1 MIDSKLQTGYRMH
14 GFLVTAVTP
23 LPELNA
29 TLVQLR
35 HEPTGAR
42 MVHLACADDNNLFGV
57 GFRTTP
63 TDSTGVAHILEHTVL
78 CGSRRFPVRDPF
90 FSMLKRSL
98 NTFMNALTASDWTFY
113 PFSSQNSKD
122 FYNLMDVYLD
132 AAFFPLLRERD
143 FRQEGHRVEFAEADN
158 HASPLVFKGVV
169 YNEMKGAMADPAS
182 LLNRRLTRALYP
194 TTTYGFNSGGE
205 PDDILDL
212 TWEDLKAFHRTY
224 YHPANAYF
232 FTYGDLPLERH
243 LAVIEERA
251 LRHFEPLEVD
261 SAVSDELRYDK
272 PQRVTEAFP
281 VEAGEPLE
289 KRSIVQVAWLTCPV
303 ADSFEALAMTLLSQ
317 LLIGHPAAPLYK
329 ALLDSG
335 LGQNL
340 APGTGY
346 HDDNRETYFAAGLQ
360 GTDPHQAEQ
369 IEELIFATLREAAR
383 NGFSAEQVESAIHQL
398 EFSHREVIG
407 DQYPYALIL
416 LMRMLG
422 PWLHGDDPVS
432 PLLLDSNLA
441 RLRREL
447 ASGPFFEDL
456 IRRRLLDNPHR
467 VTLLLQPDPEEK
479 IRQEQQ
485 VAERL
490 ARWSEKLDEAERTS
504 IAARAMELRQ
514 AQEAE
519 EDLSCLPTLELSD
532 IPVAEREVPFELK
545 GEGAPPVYW
554 FDQPTNGIGYFTA
567 SFDLG
572 DLPPDLTPY
581 VPLFCSLLPK
591 IGAAGQSYLVMAER
605 IAAVTGGVQANA
617 GVLGDPFSLDRFQ
630 MAVEI
635 RSKALM
641 RNQGRMFDILADLCR
656 APDFTDLKRLHTV
669 INQLKTSLENSIPA
683 SGHNYAARAAAAS
696 LSAGSRLREEWGG
709 LHLVRTVKK
718 IAALKPDQLV
728 DLSEHLQR
736 LVRLLFGKS
745 RLRCAVTAEKARFA
759 DIDREL
765 QSFLEGFPAGRPIG
779 SAEPSVLSPAPRA
792 AGWVAPVPVSY
803 VARVFRTVPL
813 VHPDAAG
820 LMVLAKL
827 LRAGYLHREVR
838 EKGGAYGGM
847 ANFDAQNGLFS
858 MLSYRDPQLLRTLE
872 VYRDAAHWAASGGFS
887 ESDIREAILAV
898 FASLDRP
905 LSPGSKGHREFD
917 YQLQG
922 LSRDL
927 RRLFRERVLAA
938 DRDCLTAL
946 TEQYLLEGR
955 ADSAAAVVSGEEML
969 QQANRELGGEPFTLE
984 KY

>member
-1 MIDSKLQTGYRMH
+1 
-14 GFLVTAVTP
+14 
-23 LPELNA
+23 
-29 TLVQLR
+29 
-35 HEPTGAR
+35 
-42 MVHLACADDNNLFGV
+42 
-57 GFRTTP
+57 
-63 TDSTGVAHILEHTVL
+63 
-78 CGSRRFPVRDPF
+78 
-90 FSMLKRSL
+90 
-98 NTFMNALTASDWTFY
+98 
-113 PFSSQNSKD
+113 
-122 FYNLMDVYLD
+122 
-132 AAFFPLLRERD
+132 
-143 FRQEGHRVEFAEADN
+143 
-158 HASPLVFKGVV
+158 
-169 YNEMKGAMADPAS
+169 
-182 LLNRRLTRALYP
+182 
-194 TTTYGFNSGGE
+194 
-205 PDDILDL
+205 
-212 TWEDLKAFHRTY
+212 
-224 YHPANAYF
+224 
-232 FTYGDLPLERH
+232 
-243 LAVIEERA
+243 
-251 LRHFEPLEVD
+251 
-261 SAVSDELRYDK
+261 
-272 PQRVTEAFP
+272 
-281 VEAGEPLE
+281 
-289 KRSIVQVAWLTCPV
+289 
-303 ADSFEALAMTLLSQ
+303 
-317 LLIGHPAAPLYK
+317 
-329 ALLDSG
+329 
-335 LGQNL
+335 
-340 APGTGY
+340 
-346 HDDNRETYFAAGLQ
+346 
-360 GTDPHQAEQ
+360 
-369 IEELIFATLREAAR
+369 
-383 NGFSAEQVESAIHQL
+383 
-398 EFSHREVIG
+398 
-407 DQYPYALIL
+407 
-416 LMRMLG
+416 
-422 PWLHGDDPVS
+422 
-432 PLLLDSNLA
+432 
-441 RLRREL
+441 
-447 ASGPFFEDL
+447 
-456 IRRRLLDNPHR
+456 
-467 VTLLLQPDPEEK
+467 
-479 IRQEQQ
+479 
-485 VAERL
+485 
-490 ARWSEKLDEAERTS
+490 
-504 IAARAMELRQ
+504 
-514 AQEAE
+514 
-519 EDLSCLPTLELSD
+519 
-532 IPVAEREVPFELK
+532 
-545 GEGAPPVYW
+545 
-554 FDQPTNGIGYFTA
+554 
-567 SFDLG
+567 LG

-591 IGAAGQSYLVMAER
+591 IGAAGQSYLAMAER

-617 GVLGDPFSLDRFQ
+617 GVLSDPFSLDRFQ

-709 LHLVRTVKK
+709 LHLVRAVKE
-718 IAALKPDQLV
+718 IAALKPEQLA

-736 LVRLLFGKS
+736 LARLLFGKS

-759 DIDREL
+759 EIGREL
-765 QSFLEGFPAGRPIG
+765 QSFLEGFPAGQPVG

-813 VHPDAAG
+813 VHSDAAG

-872 VYRDAAHWAASGGFS
+872 VYRDAAQWAASGGFS

-946 TEQYLLEGR
+946 AKQYLLEGR